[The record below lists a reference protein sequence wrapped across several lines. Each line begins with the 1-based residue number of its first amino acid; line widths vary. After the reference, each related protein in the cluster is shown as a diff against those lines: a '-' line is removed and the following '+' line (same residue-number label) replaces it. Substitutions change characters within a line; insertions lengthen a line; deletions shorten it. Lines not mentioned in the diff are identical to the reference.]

1 MKRPKL
7 ILPRGSVVRK
17 QELKM
22 IILIALFWTAADF
35 FLFLIRKYS
44 NVLPGKYSDSSINT
58 AEAIL
63 LREVNVLLVSLVIGF
78 ILVSV
83 LRKSLKHAPLWV
95 NLVVKTMLLVIIAII
110 MNLFIYLSY
119 EILIHNK
126 SFIIA
131 ARNFAANTSRIE
143 WLLPKM
149 VEWVIF
155 FLITF
160 LALEINEKY
169 SRGVFLDIMLG
180 RYLQPREEQRIILF
194 IDLSNSTPI
203 AEKLGHKEY
212 FEFIRDFIFCISA
225 GIMEQDGRIYQYVG
239 DEIVAWWPSNQKNAR
254 KAVQSLIT
262 SRKILNSNTEIFKT
276 RYDIVPGYKAG
287 IHTGNIMVG
296 QVGISKKELV
306 MSGDTINTAS
316 RIRSACTDLNQKFLL
331 SKEMSVLVAMKDWQ
345 TESIGTVDL
354 KGKNTDIELFALKI

>member
-1 MKRPKL
+1 
-7 ILPRGSVVRK
+7 
-17 QELKM
+17 
-22 IILIALFWTAADF
+22 
-35 FLFLIRKYS
+35 
-44 NVLPGKYSDSSINT
+44 
-58 AEAIL
+58 
-63 LREVNVLLVSLVIGF
+63 
-78 ILVSV
+78 
-83 LRKSLKHAPLWV
+83 
-95 NLVVKTMLLVIIAII
+95 MLLVIIAII